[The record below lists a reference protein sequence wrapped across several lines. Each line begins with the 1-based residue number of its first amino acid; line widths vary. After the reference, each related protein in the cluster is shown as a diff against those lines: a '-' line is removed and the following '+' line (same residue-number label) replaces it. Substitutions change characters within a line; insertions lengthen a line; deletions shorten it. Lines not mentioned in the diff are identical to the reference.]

1 MNDEG
6 PMNDADARRELKAE
20 LDAHHIHIHQPDAP
34 PLFTKTPASPMKPV
48 HWKWADLQRLLIK
61 IGEGLSMDSGGNR
74 RTLRLA
80 NPELPY
86 GTTPTFWCSI
96 QYILPGEHA
105 GAHRH
110 QANAMRFI
118 MQGTGARSAVDG
130 EEYPFGEGDLVL
142 TPNWTWHE
150 HAHDGDEPMIWL
162 DVLDISLVRSLHATF
177 FEAHAVGRQDMMSN
191 PLSSNQQWGSGLM
204 KPVNPL
210 DYGRT
215 NPQLVYPWAMA
226 KAAVEQAASLPAD
239 PYDDTALEYQN
250 PTNGGPVTDTLAARM
265 LQMRPGFEG
274 KAQRQTGSKVY
285 HIVSGAGETT
295 IDGQT
300 FHWAKNDFLSVPP
313 WALHSHRI
321 AEGSDAALLVEINDH
336 PTLQKLGFF
345 RQDRSG
351 N

>member
-6 PMNDADARRELKAE
+6 PMNDAEMRRALKAE
-20 LDAHHIHIHQPDAP
+20 LDSHHIHIHQPDAP
-34 PLFTKTPASPMKPV
+34 PLFTKVPVSPMKPV

-80 NPELPY
+80 NPGLPY

-96 QYILPGEHA
+96 QYILPGERA

-118 MQGTGARSAVDG
+118 IEGTGARSAVDG
-130 EEYPFGEGDLVL
+130 EEYPFGERDLVL
-142 TPNWTWHE
+142 TPNWSWHD
-150 HAHDGDEPMIWL
+150 HTHDGAEPMIWL
-162 DVLDISLVRSLHATF
+162 DILDISLVRSLDATF
-177 FEAHAVGRQDMMSN
+177 FEMHETGRQELMRY
-191 PLSSNQQWGSGLM
+191 PHSSHQQWGSGLM

-210 DYGRT
+210 DYGRA
-215 NPQLVYPWAMA
+215 NPQLVYPWQMA
-226 KAAVEQAASLPAD
+226 EAAIKQAAALPGD
-239 PYDDTALEYQN
+239 PCDDTALEYQN
-250 PTNGGPVTDTLAARM
+250 PSNGEAITDTLAARM
-265 LQMRPGFEG
+265 LHMRAGFEG
-274 KAQRQTGSKVY
+274 KGQRQTGSKVY
-285 HIVSGAGETT
+285 HIVQGEGETT
-295 IDGQT
+295 VNGEV
-300 FHWAKNDFLSVPP
+300 FHWGPNDLLSIPP
-313 WALHSHRI
+313 WALHAHRI
-321 AEGSDAALLVEINDH
+321 AGAEPALLVEINDH